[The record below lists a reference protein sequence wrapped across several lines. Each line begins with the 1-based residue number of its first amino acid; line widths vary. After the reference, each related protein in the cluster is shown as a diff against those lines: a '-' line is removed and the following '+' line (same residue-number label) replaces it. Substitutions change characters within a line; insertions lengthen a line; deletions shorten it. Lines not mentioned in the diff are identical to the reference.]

1 MHTPGM
7 AHLHEWRVSVT
18 CSPLLCHAQGRWGPG
33 ATWKATVMTEMYRN
47 VRDCQMPAN
56 TFSSSWILRALN
68 SLNTWRE
75 RALSDKLVDAQGSR
89 RWA

>member
-1 MHTPGM
+1 
-7 AHLHEWRVSVT
+7 
-18 CSPLLCHAQGRWGPG
+18 
-33 ATWKATVMTEMYRN
+33 MTEMYRN